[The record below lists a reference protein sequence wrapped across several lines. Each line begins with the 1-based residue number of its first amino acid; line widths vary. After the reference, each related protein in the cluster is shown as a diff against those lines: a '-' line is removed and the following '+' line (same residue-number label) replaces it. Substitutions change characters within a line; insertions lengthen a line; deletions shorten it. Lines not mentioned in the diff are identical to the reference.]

1 MKTLAFDLDDT
12 LYPEIDFV
20 AGGFTRVSE
29 WIAESF
35 KLDGQLIQ
43 AGMWAT
49 LKAEGRS
56 QIFDKT
62 LHTNGI
68 FSTRALRACI
78 SLYRTHEPRISLSQS
93 VFETL
98 EWAQSKFPLFLV
110 TDGNKMVQAQ
120 KIRALDVER
129 FFERVF
135 VTHRY
140 GLSAAKPSLRCFEI
154 IQETTRCDWSEL
166 MYVGDNP
173 IKDFVSLNAQGAET
187 TGVESSPYQNPS
199 LPSIY
204 QPKHSIG
211 HLAELP
217 QLLDKLGWS

>member
-20 AGGFTRVSE
+20 AGGFRRVSE

-35 KLDGQLIQ
+35 QLDGELIQ

-62 LHTNGI
+62 LRANGV
-68 FSTRALRACI
+68 FSTKALRTCI
-78 SLYRTHEPRISLSQS
+78 SLYRTHEPRISLSKS

-120 KIRALDVER
+120 KIRALGVER

-154 IQETTRCDWSEL
+154 IQETTKCDWSEL

-173 IKDFVSLNAQGAET
+173 IKDFVSLNARGAET

-199 LPSIY
+199 LPIIY

-217 QLLDKLGWS
+217 HLLAKLGWV